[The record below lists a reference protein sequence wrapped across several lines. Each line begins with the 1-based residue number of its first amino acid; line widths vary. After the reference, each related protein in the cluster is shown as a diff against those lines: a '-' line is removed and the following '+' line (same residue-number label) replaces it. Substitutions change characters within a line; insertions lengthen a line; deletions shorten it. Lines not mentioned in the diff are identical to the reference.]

1 MPGLAKNMSRL
12 TTPMNDHPGLDLG
25 PWLPQVE
32 AALAALDQRRVIPR
46 IWNGDHTVWKPDPTE
61 ISNRLGWLAST
72 DEMRQQASAL
82 TSFADEV
89 RDSGFRHVV
98 LLGMGGSSLGPE
110 VLRQTFGSAPGYPEL
125 LVLDST
131 VPSWVQSIAQA
142 IDPARSL
149 FLVSSKSG
157 STTEPNLLYAYFRD
171 PVEKAVGADN
181 AGRNFIAVTDPGSPL
196 ETLATQASF
205 RRVFLNPPDIGGR
218 FSVLSYF
225 GLVPAALSGLDISK
239 LLDRAD
245 AMRQATGPSVPP
257 GLNPAAWLGLA
268 MAVLARRGRDKLTL
282 VASPSIAGFGLWVEQ
297 LIAESTGKEGQGVVP
312 VAGEHLD
319 QFADSAENYGNDRLF
334 VYLRL
339 DGDDNRSSDSAM
351 RALHAAGQ
359 PVIRLG
365 LADKYDLGTEFFRW
379 ELATAIAGSYL
390 GINPFDQPNVQQ
402 AKDMTERVL
411 GQFDKTGQRP
421 AMEDSGSLGQ
431 LLDASDKG
439 DYLAIMA
446 YLHQTPEVDQALN
459 ALRRNITE
467 KSSIAVTVGYGPRFL
482 HSTGQLHK
490 GGPGSGLFLQL
501 TGDHNPDL
509 AIPGTNYTFGLVADA
524 QAAGDLEA
532 LLAANRRAARVALGP
547 DPATGILRIAKS
559 LA

>member
-1 MPGLAKNMSRL
+1 MSRL
-12 TTPMNDHPGLDLG
+12 TTQLGDQSALHLG

-32 AALAALDQRRVIPR
+32 AALADFDRRQVVPR
-46 IWNGDHTVWKPDPTE
+46 IWNGDPTVWKPDPTE
-61 ISNRLGWLAST
+61 ISNRLGWLTST
-72 DEMRQQASAL
+72 GEMRTQAPVL
-82 TSFADEV
+82 TSFAEEV

-131 VPSWVQSIAQA
+131 VPAWVQSVAQA
-142 IDPARSL
+142 IDPARTL

-157 STTEPNLLYAYFRD
+157 STTEPNLLYAYFHD
-171 PVEKAVGADN
+171 LVEKAVGADN

-196 ETLATQASF
+196 KTLATQASF

-225 GLVPAALSGLDISK
+225 GLLPAALSGLNLTK

-245 AMRQATGPSVPP
+245 AMRKATGAEVPAR
-257 GLNPAAWLGLA
+257 LNPAAWLGLA
-268 MAVLARRGRDKLTL
+268 MAILALRGRDKLTL
-282 VASPSIAGFGLWVEQ
+282 VTSPSIAGFGLWVEQ
-297 LIAESTGKEGQGVVP
+297 LIAESVGKEGRGIVP
-312 VAGEHLD
+312 VVGESLD
-319 QFADSAENYGNDRLF
+319 QFAGSPDDYGNDRLF
-334 VYLRL
+334 VSLRL
-339 DGDDNRSSDSAM
+339 DGDGNRACDAAM
-351 RALHAAGQ
+351 QTVRTAGQ
-359 PVIRLG
+359 PVVRLD
-365 LADKYDLGTEFFRW
+365 LSDKYDLGAEFFRW

-421 AMEDSGSLGQ
+421 AMEDSGSLGE
-431 LLDASDKG
+431 LLDAATQG

-446 YLHQTPEVDQALN
+446 YLHQTPEVDQALD
-459 ALRRNITE
+459 ALRRKITE
-467 KSSIAVTVGYGPRFL
+467 KSGIAVTVGYGPRFL

-490 GGPGSGLFLQL
+490 GGPGSCLFLQL
-501 TGDHNPDL
+501 TADHNPNL
-509 AIPGTNYTFGLVADA
+509 AIPGTTYTFGLLADA

-532 LLAANRRAARVALGP
+532 LLGSNRRAARVTLGP

-559 LA
+559 MD

>member
-245 AMRQATGPSVPP
+245 AMREATGPSVPP